1 LSLSVPARIH
11 QLLMSRHV
19 FGGIIPPVVRKTGKV
34 RRVGGECDGEPGM
47 SALPK
52 LEETIPALRR
62 YAWALLRNASDADD
76 LVQDCVLRAIER
88 IDTFRTDAELRPWL
102 FTIMHNL
109 YVNRWRRKRLH
120 AQVVADDAET
130 DLAVAPAQSASME
143 IRDVLRGLDTL
154 PDDQRQVLLLVAV
167 EGFQYDEV
175 ARMLDVPTGTVMSR
189 LSRARDR
196 LRDFIEGRERP
207 ALRRVK

>member
-1 LSLSVPARIH
+1 MSLL
-11 QLLMSRHV
+11 Q
-19 FGGIIPPVVRKTGKV
+19 
-34 RRVGGECDGEPGM
+34 
-47 SALPK
+47 K

-62 YAWALLRNASDADD
+62 YAWALLRNESDADD
-76 LVQDCVLRAIER
+76 LVQDCLLRAIDR

-109 YVNRWRRKRLH
+109 YVNRWRRKRRQ
-120 AQVVADDAET
+120 AEVVTDDAEA
-130 DLAVAPAQSASME
+130 DLAVSPSQPANME
-143 IRDVLRGLDTL
+143 VRDVLRGLDAL
-154 PDDQRQVLLLVAV
+154 PDDQRQILLLIAV

>member
-1 LSLSVPARIH
+1 MSLL
-11 QLLMSRHV
+11 Q
-19 FGGIIPPVVRKTGKV
+19 
-34 RRVGGECDGEPGM
+34 
-47 SALPK
+47 K

-62 YAWALLRNASDADD
+62 YAWALLRNESDADD
-76 LVQDCVLRAIER
+76 LVQDCVLRAIDR
-88 IDTFRTDAELRPWL
+88 IDTFRTDGELRPWL

-109 YVNRWRRKRLH
+109 YVSRWRRNRRR
-120 AQVVADDAET
+120 AQVMADNAEA
-130 DLAVAPAQSASME
+130 DLAVSPSQPASIE
-143 IRDVLRGLDTL
+143 VRDVLRGLETL
-154 PDDQRQVLLLVAV
+154 PDDQRQVLLLIAV